1 MTQILLID
9 NYDSFTYNLVH
20 YLEELGAQVT
30 VRRNDKLS
38 LEEVAAFSHIVLS
51 PGPGIPDEA
60 GLLKE
65 IIATYAATKKI
76 LGVCLGQQAIAEV
89 FGGRLENLSEVYHG
103 IATPIEIIDPQATL
117 FKDLPTEVVVGRY
130 HSWVVSEAL
139 PESLKVTA
147 RDHEGQ
153 IMAIEHKEY
162 PVHAVQFHPESILTP
177 SGKKML
183 ANWLGVSWEFKPE
196 EKMY

>member
-38 LEEVAAFSHIVLS
+38 IEEVAAFSHIVLS

-89 FGGRLENLSEVYHG
+89 FGGALRKFKRG
-103 IATPIEIIDPQATL
+103 IPRN
-117 FKDLPTEVVVGRY
+117 RY
-130 HSWVVSEAL
+130 TH
-139 PESLKVTA
+139 
-147 RDHEGQ
+147 
-153 IMAIEHKEY
+153 
-162 PVHAVQFHPESILTP
+162 
-177 SGKKML
+177 
-183 ANWLGVSWEFKPE
+183 
-196 EKMY
+196 

>member
-1 MTQILLID
+1 MTNILLID

-30 VRRNDKLS
+30 VRRNDKIS
-38 LEEVAAFSHIVLS
+38 LEEVANFSHIVLS
-51 PGPGIPDEA
+51 PGTGIPDEA

-65 IIATYAATKKI
+65 IITTYAPTKKI

-89 FGGRLENLSEVYHG
+89 FGGSLENLSEVYHG
-103 IATPIEIIDPQATL
+103 IATPIQITDPQATL

-130 HSWVVSEAL
+130 HSWVVSKNL
-139 PESLKVTA
+139 PEVLKVTA
-147 RDHEGQ
+147 IDSEGQ
-153 IMAIEHKEY
+153 IMALEHKSY
-162 PVHAVQFHPESILTP
+162 SVHAVQFHPESILTP

>member
-38 LEEVAAFSHIVLS
+38 LEDVAVFSHIVLS

-103 IATPIEIIDPQATL
+103 IATPIKIIDPQATL

-147 RDHEGQ
+147 RDHKGQ

>member
-38 LEEVAAFSHIVLS
+38 LEDVAVFSHIVLS

-103 IATPIEIIDPQATL
+103 IASPIIIIDPQATL

-147 RDHEGQ
+147 RDHKGQ

>member
-38 LEEVAAFSHIVLS
+38 LEEVEAFSHVVLS

-103 IATPIEIIDPQATL
+103 IASPIIIIDPQATL
-117 FKDLPTEVVVGRY
+117 FKDLPTEVVGGRY

-147 RDHEGQ
+147 RDHKGQ

>member
-38 LEEVAAFSHIVLS
+38 LEEVEAFSHVVLS

-147 RDHEGQ
+147 RDHKGQ

>member
-38 LEEVAAFSHIVLS
+38 IEEVAAFSHIVLS

-103 IATPIEIIDPQATL
+103 IATPIKIIDPQATL

-147 RDHEGQ
+147 RDHKGQ
-153 IMAIEHKEY
+153 IMAIEHKDY

>member
-38 LEEVAAFSHIVLS
+38 LEEVEAFSHIVLS

-103 IATPIEIIDPQATL
+103 IATPIKIIDPQATL

-147 RDHEGQ
+147 RDHKGQ

>member
-1 MTQILLID
+1 
-9 NYDSFTYNLVH
+9 VH

-30 VRRNDKLS
+30 VRRNDKIS
-38 LEEVAAFSHIVLS
+38 LEEVANFSHIVLS

-65 IIATYAATKKI
+65 IIATYAPTKKI

-89 FGGRLENLSEVYHG
+89 FGGSLENLSEVYHG
-103 IATPIEIIDPQATL
+103 IATPIQITDPQATL

-130 HSWVVSEAL
+130 HSWVVSKNL
-139 PESLKVTA
+139 PEVLKVTA
-147 RDHEGQ
+147 IDSEGQ
-153 IMAIEHKEY
+153 IMALEHKSY
-162 PVHAVQFHPESILTP
+162 SVHAVQFHPESILTP

>member
-1 MTQILLID
+1 MTDILLID

-30 VRRNDKLS
+30 VRRNNKIS

-65 IIATYAATKKI
+65 IIAAYAPTKKI

-89 FGGRLENLSEVYHG
+89 FGGSLENLSEVYHG
-103 IATPIEIIDPQATL
+103 IASPIQITDPQSKL
-117 FKDLPTEVVVGRY
+117 FKELPTEVVVGRY
-130 HSWVVSEAL
+130 HSWVVSKNL
-139 PESLKVTA
+139 PEVLKVTA
-147 RDHEGQ
+147 IDSEGQ
-153 IMAIEHKEY
+153 IMALEHKSY
-162 PVHAVQFHPESILTP
+162 PVYAVQFHPESILTP

>member
-1 MTQILLID
+1 M
-9 NYDSFTYNLVH
+9 
-20 YLEELGAQVT
+20 
-30 VRRNDKLS
+30 
-38 LEEVAAFSHIVLS
+38 
-51 PGPGIPDEA
+51 
-60 GLLKE
+60 
-65 IIATYAATKKI
+65 
-76 LGVCLGQQAIAEV
+76 
-89 FGGRLENLSEVYHG
+89 
-103 IATPIEIIDPQATL
+103 
-117 FKDLPTEVVVGRY
+117 VVGRY

-139 PESLKVTA
+139 PDSLKVTA

-162 PVHAVQFHPESILTP
+162 QVHAVQFHPESILTP

>member
-38 LEEVAAFSHIVLS
+38 LEEVEAFSHVVLS